1 MDSFEIFLIIFGL
14 LVIVF
19 GILGLSLLMKF
30 LLRLKET
37 AFTQML
43 SQLEEM
49 LGQVPQAGFGGL
61 HPQQQD
67 QIMRL
72 LMRTHTQL
80 GQLNNLAQ
88 QRYDNQVSGL
98 MGMAA
103 NAGIDWTPPA

>member
-1 MDSFEIFLIIFGL
+1 LGL
-14 LVIVF
+14 LAIVLGVL
-19 GILGLSLLMKF
+19 GISLLMKF
-30 LLRLKET
+30 LLRQKET
-37 AFTQML
+37 AFVQML

-49 LGQVPQAGFGGL
+49 LGQVPQAGYGSL

-67 QIMRL
+67 HILQL

-88 QRYDNQVSGL
+88 QRYDNQISGL

-103 NAGIDWTPPA
+103 NAGIDWTPPS